1 MIKVGIFAKPPCP
14 GLVKTRLIPDIGAD
28 KAARVYLYC
37 LEYTLAVA
45 RKSGLDFHL
54 YLSEVCDE
62 ELFQDEEYSVQKGRD
77 LGARMFN
84 AIRDL
89 LVTSIDGAIII
100 GSDCLDITPGHLLQ
114 AARALADHELVIL
127 PALDGGYALI
137 GCTNADPELF
147 RNLSWSSDQVLEQTL
162 VHAERLDYRVSLLET
177 VRDIDTLQDLEQ
189 YPELLALIASS

>member
-1 MIKVGIFAKPPCP
+1 MIKLGIFAKPPWP

-28 KAARVYLYC
+28 KAARVYRYC
-37 LEYTLAVA
+37 LKYTLEVA
-45 RKSGLDFHL
+45 RRSGLEFHL
-54 YLSEVCDE
+54 YLSEVYDDE
-62 ELFQDEEYSVQKGRD
+62 LLQDEEYSVQKGRD

-84 AIRDL
+84 AIKDL
-89 LVTSIDGAIII
+89 LVTSTDGVIII
-100 GSDCLDITPGHLLQ
+100 GSDCLDISPGHLLQ
-114 AARALADHELVIL
+114 AARELADHELVLL

-147 RNLSWSSDQVLEQTL
+147 QNISWSSDQVLTQTL
-162 VHAERLDYRVSLLET
+162 TRAEKLNYRVSLLET